1 MENIPARFSNQKAI
15 EVFSKDLSDE
25 NFLALCDVL
34 KGRKWTT
41 QEFKDRIQ
49 PMRPNLD
56 LSAYT
61 E

>member
-1 MENIPARFSNQKAI
+1 MEIPARFPNQKAI
-15 EVFSKDLSDE
+15 DVFSKDLSDDD
-25 NFLALCDVL
+25 FLVLCDTL
-34 KGRKWTT
+34 KGRKWTP
-41 QEFKDRIQ
+41 QEFRDRIQ